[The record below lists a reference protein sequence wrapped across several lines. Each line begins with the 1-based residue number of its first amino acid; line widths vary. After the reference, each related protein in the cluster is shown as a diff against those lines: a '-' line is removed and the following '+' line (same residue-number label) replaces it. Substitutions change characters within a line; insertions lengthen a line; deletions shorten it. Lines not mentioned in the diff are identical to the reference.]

1 MPTSPAQPQYQL
13 TKEDKDRQKRIQEAW
28 KAYRG
33 ELDAPL
39 RKMPGETDD
48 NVLTNRCQPI
58 VDRGVDFLF
67 GKPLGIRLEQN
78 APAEAMQVIEKI
90 WGKFEAR
97 IPLLQKLAMSGAV
110 SGQAFLRIVPAK
122 NGNIRLVVIDP
133 ETVFVQTAPQD
144 CETVQLYCI
153 QYSSYEFRGNS
164 INPQEI
170 FYREEIARIDPSPGD
185 DTEGYEDTDTNGL
198 DTDVTWSITHWT
210 RVGDRGPWSS
220 IGEPIL
226 WPYDFPP
233 LFTCQNLPL
242 PHSFWGLPDL
252 TPDFIGMNN
261 SLNFV
266 QSNINRISKIY
277 GQPVLFATGVEASVI
292 DFTPGRII
300 GLPSDNSKIQAV
312 SISSD
317 VANALAFADNLRSD
331 MDEQSA
337 VPAVALGRLK
347 DAPRGNISGI
357 ALELTFMPLVQK
369 TEKKR
374 TLYGKVIIEVTNAL
388 LVMQKSSPDI
398 EVSLEWQTMLP
409 NDDLVSVQAALA
421 KEQLGVSS
429 TTLISE
435 LGYDPDSEDE
445 KSQAVATKKVTQF
458 SRGQGLPPS
467 QPMMMPPQQQQQPEP
482 ASPFIGAH

>member
-1 MPTSPAQPQYQL
+1 MQPEYQI
-13 TKEDKDRQKRIQEAW
+13 TQDDKERQQKIQAAW

-33 ELDAPL
+33 EFDPPL

-67 GKPLGIRLEQN
+67 GKPLGIHLEQSALDS
-78 APAEAMQVIEKI
+78 APGGPLQLVEKI
-90 WGKFEAR
+90 WGKYEAR
-97 IPLLQKLAMSGAV
+97 IPLLQKLAMSGAI
-110 SGQAFLRIVPAK
+110 SGQAFLRIVPSK
-122 NGNIRLVVIDP
+122 DGNIRLVVIDP
-133 ETVFVQTAPQD
+133 ECVFVQTAPQD
-144 CETVQLYCI
+144 CETVELYCI
-153 QYSSYEFRGNS
+153 EYSSYELLPNS
-164 INPQEI
+164 MNPQEV
-170 FYREEIARIDPSPGD
+170 FYREEIKRIDPASD
-185 DTEGYEDTDTNGL
+185 DETDGYEDTDANGEDL
-198 DTDVTWSITHWT
+198 DVTWTITHWT
-210 RVGDRGPWSS
+210 RIGERGPWAAV
-220 IGEPIL
+220 GDPIV
-226 WPYDFPP
+226 WNYDFSPI
-233 LFTCQNLPL
+233 FSCQNLPL

-266 QSNINRISKIY
+266 QSNINRINKIY
-277 GQPVLFATGVEASVI
+277 GQPVLYATGVAASVI

-312 SISSD
+312 AISSD

-374 TLYGKVIIEVTNAL
+374 CVYGKLILDVTRAL
-388 LVMQKSSPDI
+388 LVMQNFSEDI
-398 EVSLEWQTMLP
+398 EISLEWQAMLP
-409 NDDLVSVQAALA
+409 NDDLASVQAALA
-421 KEQLGVSS
+421 KVQLGVSS

-445 KSQAVATKKVTQF
+445 KSQAVATRKVTQF
-458 SRGQGLPPS
+458 SRGQGLPPA
-467 QPMMMPPQQQQQPEP
+467 PPMMPPQEP
-482 ASPFIGAH
+482 VSASPFIGAH